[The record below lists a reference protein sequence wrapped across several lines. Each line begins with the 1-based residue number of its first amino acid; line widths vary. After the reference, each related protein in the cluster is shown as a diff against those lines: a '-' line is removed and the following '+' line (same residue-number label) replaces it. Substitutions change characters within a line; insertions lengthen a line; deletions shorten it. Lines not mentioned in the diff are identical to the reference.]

1 MRIKLSILS
10 LLLVITS
17 SLSAQSFFKALPK
30 QQPVGQGHFGGSGV
44 FGTTQW
50 NFRPIVSVASYS
62 FPGNEVSTGGGIAY
76 ELNTLDPTTQT
87 WSSVLS
93 ISGLLYYNLP
103 LATETRSAAP
113 IGAGIMLG
121 FINNHIL
128 VGAKYDGKRMNLEIG
143 TGINFNN

>member
-1 MRIKLSILS
+1 MRFKLILLSLSIVL
-10 LLLVITS
+10 TGA
-17 SLSAQSFFKALPK
+17 LSAQSFFKALPK
-30 QQPVGQGHFGGSGV
+30 TQPGGFAASV
-44 FGTTQW
+44 FGTNKW

-87 WSSVLS
+87 WSSILS

-103 LATETRSAAP
+103 LATETRQAAP